1 MASAYY
7 RVVQK
12 QVLTSNLTSPR
23 AEVIDLGAYKILEI
37 EKHVAVAASAG
48 DIILEHAAVNEP
60 EYFVTLATLSLT
72 GAGSVHSS
80 VSNFLRFLRWR
91 TNGITGSPSATVD
104 IIAKD

>member
-12 QVLTSNLTSPR
+12 QVLTSNLTCPR
-23 AEVIDLGAYKILEI
+23 AEVIDVGAYKVLEI
-37 EKHVAVAASAG
+37 EKHVAVAASSG
-48 DIILEHAAVNEP
+48 DIILEHAAVKEP

-72 GAGSVHSS
+72 TPGSVHST
-80 VSNFLRFLRWR
+80 VSNFLRYLRWR
-91 TNGITGSPSATVD
+91 TTSITGSPSATVD